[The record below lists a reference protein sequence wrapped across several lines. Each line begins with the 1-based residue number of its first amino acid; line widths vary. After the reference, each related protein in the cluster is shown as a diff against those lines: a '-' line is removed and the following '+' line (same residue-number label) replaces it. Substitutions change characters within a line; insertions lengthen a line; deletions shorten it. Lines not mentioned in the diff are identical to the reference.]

1 MSRNCHLNG
10 GIVVGE
16 KHLFYSAAFA
26 ALIIFAGCSMTK
38 PPTDSLARAESG
50 ARSAACAAV
59 RNPALDRAREVYEK
73 ARQDPAI
80 VRNAGV
86 ALDKAGQTLEAAERL
101 WTKEY
106 DVAEV
111 ENLAY
116 ITEKRVEIARV
127 TAQRRLAAD
136 EIQQTRSP
144 RPQ

>member
-1 MSRNCHLNG
+1 MQ
-10 GIVVGE
+10 V
-16 KHLFYSAAFA
+16 SAASLRMTILLIT
-26 ALIIFAGCSMTK
+26 AL
-38 PPTDSLARAESG
+38 
-50 ARSAACAAV
+50 SAACAAV
-59 RNPALDRAREVYEK
+59 RNPALDRARDVYEK

-101 WTKEY
+101 WTKEH

>member
-1 MSRNCHLNG
+1 MQ
-10 GIVVGE
+10 V
-16 KHLFYSAAFA
+16 SAASLRMTILLIT
-26 ALIIFAGCSMTK
+26 AL
-38 PPTDSLARAESG
+38 
-50 ARSAACAAV
+50 SAACAAV
-59 RNPALDRAREVYEK
+59 RNPALDRARDVYDK